1 LPPTRLLLSTRTD
14 TSNSERKEKVA
25 LDRQQFKQKREK
37 EKRKMERVQKRRQEQ
52 RQMLQEK
59 RETAIGIPILPESL
73 LLLNNTKSPVL
84 VRSKEYG
91 FRKRGAEG
99 CNNGGSSRCSRWRV
113 EEKKSLA
120 RISDGKSY
128 GSLDGGRS
136 TTPTAFCNRH
146 PRAKCQQFLWHTA
159 SQSAN
164 THCLAW

>member
-1 LPPTRLLLSTRTD
+1 LPPTRLLLSTGTD

-59 RETAIGIPILPESL
+59 RETTIGIPVLPESL
-73 LLLNNTKSPVL
+73 LLNISKSPVL

-91 FRKRGAEG
+91 FSKRGAEG
-99 CNNGGSSRCSRWRV
+99 CNNGGSSRRARRRV

-120 RISDGKSY
+120 RISSRDAY
-128 GSLDGGRS
+128 GSLEGGRS

-159 SQSAN
+159 SQSAD